1 MQHVHFAMFGL
12 STYHSETVRASSQDF
27 ALPLMEDPR
36 FEEDTLF
43 MVFEEDMRFEDDAD
57 DVETP
62 CAVRQGL
69 ESVKG
74 KGKDRKHG
82 EL

>member
-1 MQHVHFAMFGL
+1 MIGCN
-12 STYHSETVRASSQDF
+12 TYWCETVHASSQDF
-27 ALPLMEDPR
+27 ALPLMRDPR

-43 MVFEEDMRFEDDAD
+43 LVFEEDMRFEDDAD
-57 DVETP
+57 DVESP

-69 ESVKG
+69 ESVSG

-82 EL
+82 EF